1 MIWPGSFTKTYCMK
15 HIYIFLIMAGI
26 VNYGFAQPGSVS
38 MKKVGAAAST
48 YPSITSAYAAIPSG
62 TADDYL
68 IEMNAGYNGRH
79 SSELYP
85 IKFGNKQLTTGTITI
100 RPAAGNNN
108 AVLQYTDISHPV
120 LSVVVF
126 DTAANVILDGRPG
139 GVTSDTSNYL
149 KILCYYPGLEQIIGL
164 NITGGS
170 QNNIVRYVSLIAQ
183 VADLNTPLGYNLM
196 VTNPGA
202 DINRNNTITHCK
214 SVKGLVGLS
223 DYCNSPSHYNEG
235 TTFINNY
242 IEDAARAGILIS
254 NRSKNAVVEGNTV
267 TYSGASSGNM
277 LYGIATEVENL
288 GKIILKNNK
297 VSLFVDSASALYL
310 LCGIGA
316 GGNDSTICSGNE
328 VDIRLGANQVQSFIQ
343 GIMFNYSDDQVARHL
358 TVFNNKI
365 ISIEKDSTSQTAQID
380 GMYFNLSDSSVLNLY
395 NNFIA
400 LPAANVNAVPV
411 GLRIIGDNYFTANLY
426 FNTVS
431 IGGANNSNASPV
443 NAAGIITST
452 TGAAPTGGNFRMKN
466 NLVMVTRLNENFPLL
481 SVGFANLLSG
491 TDAFLDIDYN
501 SYYVSDTIAGAYIF
515 SGSAMYTKGQL
526 ALYKT
531 DMDSI
536 EQHSNFKQVKFVSG
550 SDLHLHATSKS
561 DTAFLGKPIAGILAD
576 IDGDPRNSTRPTM
589 GADEGLATLPVAL
602 LHFRGEKTKSGNLL
616 NWATGAELNNL
627 GFEIEKSIDGKTFEK
642 IGWQPTKAEN
652 GFSATKTE
660 YSFLDEGSKHPGWY
674 YRLKQVDADGRFSYS
689 KTVFIAA
696 VAVPGE
702 LMVFPNP
709 AKQFIK
715 IKFEAEVATEGDL
728 VMTDVTGKTILQ
740 KHVPVSA
747 GANEFQLNIDR
758 LMRGVYYLKIE
769 LGGGK
774 ELLQKIVKE

>member
-79 SSELYP
+79 ASELYP

-214 SVKGLVGLS
+214 SVKGLVGLA
-223 DYCNSPSHYNEG
+223 DYCTSSVEYNEG
-235 TTFINNY
+235 TKFTNNY
-242 IEDAARAGILIS
+242 IEDAALAGIVIRE
-254 NRSKNAVVEGNTV
+254 RSKNALVENNII
-267 TYSGASSGNM
+267 TYSGTSSASS
-277 LYGIATEVENL
+277 LHGILSGTEVP
-288 GKIILKNNK
+288 GKTIIRNNQ
-297 VSLFVDSASALYL
+297 VSLWVDSCSNLSL
-310 LCGIGA
+310 A
-316 GGNDSTICSGNE
+316 GGIVVGGDDSTLCSGNE
-328 VDIRLGANQVQSFIQ
+328 ISIHIGVNQTQTVVWGLGFE
-343 GIMFNYSDDQVARHL
+343 YSTGNFPRHL

-365 ISIEKDSTSQTAQID
+365 QKIEKDSTAQIAYLT
-380 GMYFNLSDSSVLNLY
+380 GVYINLLDSSVINLY

-400 LPAANVNAVPV
+400 LPDTNKNATVV
-411 GLRIIGDNYFTANLY
+411 GIQLSAEDYFTANIY
-426 FNTVS
+426 FNS
-431 IGGANNSNASPV
+431 IFIGGTSNAGNSSV
-443 NAAGIITST
+443 NAVGMFMGA
-452 TGAAPTGGNFRMKN
+452 TGSSPEGNLRVKN
-466 NLVMVTRLNENFPLL
+466 NLIAVDRKSEQLPLI
-481 SVGFANLLSG
+481 SAAFVNQFVGSAVK
-491 TDAFLDIDYN
+491 LDIDYN
-501 SYYVSDTIAGAYIF
+501 SYYVSDTVFGAYVF
-515 SGSAMYTKGQL
+515 ANSLYTKGQL
-526 ALYKT
+526 ANYKA

-536 EQHSNFKQVKFVSG
+536 EQHSQFKQAKFVSG
-550 SDLHLHATSKS
+550 SDLHLASSSKTDTS
-561 DTAFLGKPIAGILAD
+561 FLGIPVIDISAD

-589 GADEGLATLPVAL
+589 GADEGLATLPVTL
-602 LHFRGEKTKSGNLL
+602 LNFTGKRTKLGNLL
-616 NWATGAELNNL
+616 SWTTTAELNNS

-642 IGWQPTKAEN
+642 IGWQQTKADN
-652 GFSATKTE
+652 GFSITKTD
-660 YSFLDEGSKHPGWY
+660 YIFLDAGTTDATCY
-674 YRLKQVDADGRFSYS
+674 YRLKQINTDGHIAYSNTVVISAVNHPVEIKVYPNPSSDIINIHFTVKAATSADVTMVDASGKIALQQQFSL
-689 KTVFIAA
+689 
-696 VAVPGE
+696 VAGE
-702 LMVFPNP
+702 
-709 AKQFIK
+709 
-715 IKFEAEVATEGDL
+715 
-728 VMTDVTGKTILQ
+728 
-740 KHVPVSA
+740 
-747 GANEFQLNIDR
+747 NEIRLNVLR
-758 LMRGVYYLKIE
+758 LKSGVYYLKVVTGSGE
-769 LGGGK
+769 LMMQKMIK
-774 ELLQKIVKE
+774 E